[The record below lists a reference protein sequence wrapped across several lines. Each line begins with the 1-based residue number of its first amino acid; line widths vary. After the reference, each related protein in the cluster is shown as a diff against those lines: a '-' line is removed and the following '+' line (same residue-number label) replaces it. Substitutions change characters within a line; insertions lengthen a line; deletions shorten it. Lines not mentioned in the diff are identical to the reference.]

1 MSEAANVA
9 RAEGLMAQGR
19 AEEALALT
27 GDLVKGAQPSHM
39 ALAAHAAA
47 LKAAGEVEAALPFNR
62 AATERFAASPVAW
75 HNLAAT
81 LGDLGRG
88 PEAVA
93 ACEEA
98 FRRGLDAPE
107 TWSVYGRALMAAG
120 DHGKAEHAFRQ
131 SLLRAGSD
139 TTVAGELAN
148 LIWMLK
154 GDVGEAE
161 RVLDTAFHAGG
172 APVPLLLAKATL
184 FEAAGDEGRA
194 AALLEAA
201 SAQLPGETAILLSAA
216 QTALRRE
223 RLSDAERYVAM
234 AAAADPQGRNVAQ
247 HQAIV
252 DLALGRPD
260 QALARLKATLERY
273 PEDQSLWGWAA
284 TAARA
289 AGDPLYGRLCDYD
302 AMVGAYDIAPPA
314 GWTSLD
320 EFLGDLRNSLN
331 SLHAYAQH
339 PANQS
344 LRHGSQTLHLLSGSD
359 DPAIQAFFRAID
371 APIRAHMAEIG
382 QGDDPLRRRNT
393 GDYRL
398 AGAWSVRLRP
408 GGFHKDHF
416 HPEGWLS
423 SAFYVETPDAALD
436 SADREGWIR
445 FGKPPFVTN
454 PPMEADHYVRPKP
467 GRLVLFPSYMWH
479 GTVPFTT
486 DEARMTIAFDAAP
499 KSSPA

>member
-1 MSEAANVA
+1 MSDAVIR
-9 RAEGLMAQGR
+9 RAEALMAEGR
-19 AEEALALT
+19 AAEALALT
-27 GDLVKGAQPSHM
+27 GELVKAPAPSHV
-39 ALAAHAAA
+39 ALAGHAAA
-47 LKAAGEVEAALPFNR
+47 LKAAGRLEAALPFNR
-62 AATERFAASPVAW
+62 QAAERFSASPIAW

-107 TWSVYGRALMAAG
+107 TWSVYARALMAAG
-120 DHGKAEHAFRQ
+120 DHARAEYAFRQ
-131 SLLRAGSD
+131 CLMRAGAN
-139 TTVAGELAN
+139 TAVAGELAN
-148 LIWMLK
+148 LVWMTR
-154 GDVGEAE
+154 GDLAEAE
-161 RVLDTAFHAGG
+161 RVLDATFHAGG
-172 APVPLLLAKATL
+172 APVPLLMAKATL
-184 FEAAGDEGRA
+184 FEAAGEDARA

-201 SAQLPGETAILLSAA
+201 SAQLPGETALLLSAA
-216 QTALRRE
+216 QTALRQAQFA
-223 RLSDAERYVAM
+223 DADRYVAM
-234 AAAADPQGRNVAQ
+234 AAAVDPGGRGVAQ

-252 DLALGRPD
+252 DLAAGRTD
-260 QALARLKATLERY
+260 AALARLKATLERY

-289 AGDPLYGRLCDYD
+289 VGDPLYGRLCDYD
-302 AMVGAYDIAPPA
+302 AVVGAYDIAPPE
-314 GWTSLD
+314 GWNSLD
-320 EFLGDLRNSLN
+320 EYLADLRKILN
-331 SLHAYAQH
+331 YLHSYQQH

-371 APIRAHMAEIG
+371 APIRAHMARIG

-393 GDYRL
+393 LDYRI

-423 SAFYVETPDAALD
+423 SAFYVETPESALE
-436 SADREGWIR
+436 SPDREGWIR
-445 FGKPPFVTN
+445 FGRPPFATT

-486 DEARMTIAFDAAP
+486 DEARMTIAFDAVP
-499 KSSPA
+499 K

>member
-1 MSEAANVA
+1 VSEAATVE

-19 AEEALALT
+19 TAEALALT
-27 GDLVKGAQPSHM
+27 GGLVKGAQPSHV

-47 LKAAGEVEAALPFNR
+47 LKAAGDLEAALPFNR
-62 AATERFAASPVAW
+62 AAAERFAGSPVAW

-107 TWSVYGRALMAAG
+107 TWSVYARALMAAG
-120 DHGKAEHAFRQ
+120 DHARAEHAFRQ
-131 SLLRAGSD
+131 SLLRNGAD
-139 TTVAGELAN
+139 TNVAGELAN
-148 LIWMLK
+148 LIWMAK
-154 GDVGEAE
+154 GDVAEAD
-161 RVLDTAFHAGG
+161 RVLDAAFHAGG

-184 FEAAGDEGRA
+184 FEAAGEDDRA
-194 AALLEAA
+194 AGLLEAA
-201 SAQLPGETAILLSAA
+201 STRLPGETAVLLSAA
-216 QTALRRE
+216 QTALRQE
-223 RLSDAERYVAM
+223 RLADAERYVAM
-234 AAAADPQGRNVAQ
+234 AAAADPGGRNVAQ

-252 DLALGRPD
+252 DLALGRPGE
-260 QALARLKATLERY
+260 ALARLRATLERF

-302 AMVGAYDIAPPA
+302 AVVGAYDIAPPE

-320 EFLGDLRNSLN
+320 GFLNDLRNSLN
-331 SLHAYAQH
+331 SLHAYREH

-359 DPAIQAFFRAID
+359 DPAIQAFFRAVD
-371 APIRAHMAEIG
+371 APIRAHMGKIG
-382 QGDDPLRRRNT
+382 TGDDPLRRRNT
-393 GDYRL
+393 SDYRI

-423 SAFYVETPDAALD
+423 SAFYVETPEAALD
-436 SADREGWIR
+436 SPDREGWIR
-445 FGKPPFVTN
+445 FGRPPFVTS

-486 DEARMTIAFDAAP
+486 HEARMTIAFDAVP
-499 KSSPA
+499 KAAA

>member
-1 MSEAANVA
+1 VSEAAAVA
-9 RAEGLMAQGR
+9 RAEALMAEGR
-19 AEEALALT
+19 TAEALALT
-27 GDLVKGAQPSHM
+27 GDLVKAAQPSHV

-47 LKAAGEVEAALPFNR
+47 LKAAGELETALPFNR
-62 AATERFAASPVAW
+62 MATERFAASPVAW

-81 LGDLGRG
+81 LGDMGRG
-88 PEAVA
+88 REAVA

-107 TWSVYGRALMAAG
+107 TWSVYARALMAAG
-120 DHGKAEHAFRQ
+120 DHARAEQAYRQ
-131 SLLRAGSD
+131 SLLRAGAD
-139 TTVAGELAN
+139 TTVADELAN
-148 LIWMLK
+148 LIWMLR
-154 GDVGEAE
+154 GDTAEAE
-161 RVLDTAFHAGG
+161 RVLDAAFHAGG

-184 FEAAGDEGRA
+184 FEAAGEEARA

-201 SAQLPGETAILLSAA
+201 SAQLPGATAILLSAA
-216 QTALRRE
+216 QTALRQGRPA
-223 RLSDAERYVAM
+223 DAERYVAM
-234 AAAADPQGRNVAQ
+234 AAAADPAGRNVAQ

-252 DLALGRPD
+252 DLAVGRPD

-289 AGDPLYGRLCDYD
+289 AGDPLYGRLCGYETV
-302 AMVGAYDIAPPA
+302 VGAYDIAVPD
-314 GWTSLD
+314 GWTDLD
-320 EFLGDLRNSLN
+320 SFLGDLRNSLN
-331 SLHAYAQH
+331 LLHAYQQH

-359 DPAIQAFFRAID
+359 DPVIQAFFRAID
-371 APIRAHMAEIG
+371 APIRAHMARIG

-393 GDYRL
+393 LDYRI

-408 GGFHKDHF
+408 GGFHRDHF

-423 SAFYVETPDAALD
+423 SAFYVETPDAALE
-436 SADREGWIR
+436 SAGHEGWIR
-445 FGKPPFVTN
+445 FGKPPFATD
-454 PPMEADHYVRPKP
+454 PPLEADHYVRPMP

-486 DEARMTIAFDAAP
+486 DEARMTIAFDAVP
-499 KSSPA
+499 K

>member
-1 MSEAANVA
+1 VSDAVVR
-9 RAEGLMAQGR
+9 RAEALMAEGR
-19 AEEALALT
+19 AAEALALT
-27 GDLVKGAQPSHM
+27 GELVKGASPSHV
-39 ALAAHAAA
+39 ALAGHAAA
-47 LKAAGEVEAALPFNR
+47 LKAAGQLEAALPFNR
-62 AATERFAASPVAW
+62 QAAERFAASPVAW

-120 DHGKAEHAFRQ
+120 DHARAEYALRQ
-131 SLLRAGSD
+131 SLMRAGAS
-139 TTVAGELAN
+139 TGVAEELAN
-148 LIWMLK
+148 LVWMAR
-154 GDVGEAE
+154 GDVAEAE
-161 RVLDTAFHAGG
+161 KVLDVSFHAGG

-184 FEAAGDEGRA
+184 FETAGDDARA
-194 AALLEAA
+194 ADLLEAA
-201 SAQLPGETAILLSAA
+201 SRQLPSETAIQLSAA
-216 QTALRRE
+216 QTALRQE
-223 RLSDAERYVAM
+223 RLADAERYVAI
-234 AAAADPQGRNVAQ
+234 AAAADPGSRGVVQ

-252 DLALGRPD
+252 DLAAGRAD
-260 QALARLKATLERY
+260 AALARLKATLERY
-273 PEDQSLWGWAA
+273 PQDQSLWGWAA

-289 AGDPLYGRLCDYD
+289 ADDPLYGRLCDYD
-302 AMVGAYDIAPPA
+302 AVVGAYDIEAPED
-314 GWTSLD
+314 WTSLD
-320 EFLGDLRNSLN
+320 AFLSDLRKSLN
-331 SLHAYAQH
+331 SLHAYQQH

-344 LRHGSQTLHLLSGSD
+344 LRHGSQTMHLLSGSD
-359 DPAIQAFFRAID
+359 DPAIQAFFRAIE
-371 APIRAHMAEIG
+371 APIRAHMARIG

-393 GDYRL
+393 FDYRI
-398 AGAWSVRLRP
+398 AGAWSVRLKP

-423 SAFYVETPDAALD
+423 SAFYVETPESALE
-436 SADREGWIR
+436 SPEREGWIR
-445 FGKPPFVTN
+445 FGRPPFATD

-486 DEARMTIAFDAAP
+486 DEARMTIAFDAVP
-499 KSSPA
+499 K